1 MVLGGLYLY
10 MNRYDHVRLS
20 GLVIRGVTYLR
31 INTLTGYECLVH
43 QGHAKDIRHLSRRR
57 VNTTPLCDDD
67 KEAKRQ
73 SSCAS

>member
-31 INTLTGYECLVH
+31 INTLTGYEGLDYVNAKWSRLVR
-43 QGHAKDIRHLSRRR
+43 HAERARR
-57 VNTTPLCDDD
+57 V
-67 KEAKRQ
+67 
-73 SSCAS
+73 